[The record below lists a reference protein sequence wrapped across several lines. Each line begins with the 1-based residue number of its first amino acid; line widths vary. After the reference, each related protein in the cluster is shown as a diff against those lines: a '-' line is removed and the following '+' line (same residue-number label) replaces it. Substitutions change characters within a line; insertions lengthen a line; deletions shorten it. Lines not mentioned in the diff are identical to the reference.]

1 MLSSTPLDNEEWAA
15 AVAPVPGGH
24 PHPKWFLNC
33 VLPDFLPH
41 LKGQWIQEA
50 QKHSPGHSVEEPKSQ
65 DSDLNTPAD
74 LVHPCLPEE
83 RGTQLWAS
91 WEVPHGWPVSPDS
104 VRSSTPQLFRL
115 ESAFPQTPRAE
126 CSFDCIIWIKTE
138 GKTLGQVKVLAPFVT
153 EARGRPFWWE
163 NVTSPL
169 ILQEL
174 TLQSGA
180 TRGVWL
186 CVSLCGYVY
195 LCLYVSVW
203 VCVYMYLCVSVC
215 MYVCMHIHLCL
226 CLYVCVHVYECVSVC
241 VYLIHCTCISV
252 CAHPYA
258 YVFVCVYVYVC
269 IHVGMCIYLCVCIC
283 VCVSMCLYVSFCMP
297 VSVYLFVSLSICM
310 SMCVHVCLYIW
321 MSIYGFISMHMCI
334 HE

>member
-1 MLSSTPLDNEEWAA
+1 MLSSTPLDNEERAA
-15 AVAPVPGGH
+15 AVAPVPGRH

-50 QKHSPGHSVEEPKSQ
+50 QKHSPGHSVGEPKSQ

-74 LVHPCLPEE
+74 LGHPCLPEE

-153 EARGRPFWWE
+153 EAQGCPFWWE
-163 NVTSPL
+163 KCHLTFNSPRINSP
-169 ILQEL
+169 ILCYSRSMTMCL
-174 TLQSGA
+174 S
-180 TRGVWL
+180 VWICL
-186 CVSLCGYVY
+186 SVFACFYVSLCIHVSVCVCLYVCMHAHTSMFVSICMCTCIWVCFCVCISYSLYMYMCVHTLMPLSVYMYMCVYMLVCICVY
-195 LCLYVSVW
+195 LCVYMCLSVCLCLCICLCLWVYVCL
-203 VCVYMYLCVSVC
+203 CVYMYASI
-215 MYVCMHIHLCL
+215 YE
-226 CLYVCVHVYECVSVC
+226 CLYMVLYRCTC
-241 VYLIHCTCISV
+241 VYMNK
-252 CAHPYA
+252 Y
-258 YVFVCVYVYVC
+258 
-269 IHVGMCIYLCVCIC
+269 
-283 VCVSMCLYVSFCMP
+283 VSM
-297 VSVYLFVSLSICM
+297 
-310 SMCVHVCLYIW
+310 
-321 MSIYGFISMHMCI
+321 
-334 HE
+334 